1 MRLVRIGIRSLHWRG
16 SRKLRGRRQP
26 HHHRHWLLAGKLV
39 TCADKSERNS
49 NLSESKR
56 HIPMTSNSRLMLQFA
71 AATGI
76 AAMLWVAAPAMAA
89 ESPANSNAPRGKYKG
104 RALRY
109 RAPCYA

>member
-1 MRLVRIGIRSLHWRG
+1 M
-16 SRKLRGRRQP
+16 
-26 HHHRHWLLAGKLV
+26 A
-39 TCADKSERNS
+39 
-49 NLSESKR
+49 SK
-56 HIPMTSNSRLMLQFA
+56 PRLMLQFA